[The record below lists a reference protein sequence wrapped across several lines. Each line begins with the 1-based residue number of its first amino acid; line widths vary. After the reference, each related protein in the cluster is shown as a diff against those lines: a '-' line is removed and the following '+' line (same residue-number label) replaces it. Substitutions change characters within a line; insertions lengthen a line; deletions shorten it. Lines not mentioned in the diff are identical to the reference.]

1 MRSGGHVMRDKRMV
15 LFGFVRGVAAIA
27 LALAVGAI
35 FIFLSSDEPFTALK
49 YLLIGPFVS
58 FHGGAAAFNTQNFY
72 QVLAAMIPTIFT
84 GLAVCVMFSAN
95 QFNLAAESCVLVGG
109 FVGGIIG
116 VYMNMATGWHAVI
129 CVLASAVVCGLIMLI
144 PSVLKVKLG
153 ASEMVTSLMLNF
165 VLLYIV
171 LHFLNYHFAD
181 RSKGATMTFP
191 FLESAKIPSI
201 VPGNSKLTW
210 GFVIAL
216 IISLIVWIFMYRT
229 RWGYAIRM
237 IGINESFS
245 LYSGMNVGGTIVLSS
260 VIGGILSGMGGSLE
274 VLGRYNTFVW
284 RELPGYGWTGVTI
297 AILAKNNPG
306 FVPLAAFFLAYLNKG
321 CQLMS
326 THSDVPSEMI
336 DIIQAAIFLFFA
348 AEQFLSGFRQKLVVK
363 TTREE
368 LMRAEAIK
376 ATEGE

>member
-1 MRSGGHVMRDKRMV
+1 MRSGGHAMRDKRMV
-15 LFGFVRGVAAIA
+15 LFGFVRGAAAIA

-35 FIFLSSDEPFTALK
+35 FIFLSSDEPFTALR

-58 FHGGAAAFNTQNFY
+58 YHGGVTAFNTQNFY

-109 FVGGIIG
+109 FVGSLIGIY
-116 VYMNMATGWHAVI
+116 VNMTTGWHAVV
-129 CVLASAVVCGLIMLI
+129 CVLVASVVCGLIMLI

-210 GFVIAL
+210 GFVIA
-216 IISLIVWIFMYRT
+216 IIVSLLVWIFMYRT

-245 LYSGMNVGGTIVLSS
+245 LYSGMNVGGTIILSS
-260 VIGGILSGMGGSLE
+260 VIGGLLSGMGGSLE

-306 FVPLAAFFLAYLNKG
+306 AVPLAAFFLAYLNKG

-368 LMRAEAIK
+368 LMRTESLT

>member
-1 MRSGGHVMRDKRMV
+1 MRSGGLVMRDKRMV
-15 LFGFVRGVAAIA
+15 LFGFVRGAAAIA

-35 FIFLSSDEPFTALK
+35 FIFLSSDEPFTALR

-58 FHGGAAAFNTQNFY
+58 YHGGVTAFNTQNFY

-109 FVGGIIG
+109 FVGSLLGIY
-116 VYMNMATGWHAVI
+116 VNMATGWHAVV
-129 CVLASAVVCGLIMLI
+129 CVLVSSVVCGLIMLI

-216 IISLIVWIFMYRT
+216 IFSLIVWIFMYRT

-245 LYSGMNVGGTIVLSS
+245 LYSGMNVGGTIILSS
-260 VIGGILSGMGGSLE
+260 VIGGLLSGMGGSLE
-274 VLGRYNTFVW
+274 VLGRYNTYVW

-306 FVPLAAFFLAYLNKG
+306 AVPLAAFFLAYLNKG

-368 LMRAEAIK
+368 LMRTESLT